1 MPGESTQKKILIV
14 EDSPTQLKKLELI
27 LSGVGYTVATAQNGV
42 DGINKAYTENPDLI
56 VSDIL
61 MPELN
66 GYQFCRLIKNDPL
79 RQHIPII
86 LLTNL
91 GESQDRFW
99 GIEAGA
105 DDYIVKENEQ
115 NELIPKIEAL
125 LDRQAVA
132 EAGKVSK
139 KSHPDRHKSRVNYM
153 LDKMVLEST
162 ISAKS
167 KEITKNTKTSKQLMN
182 NLFELIYKLV
192 DYSFA
197 QFLIRARQT
206 YYCNMDVREDLGLTK
221 DVINA
226 ANYKISQQ
234 VKMGISPKRQ
244 RVITLNEKNILPEAD
259 KFSAESKFQSEMA
272 FPFLV
277 EDDTMA
283 VLSVHHIEPRK
294 YNSDTESTLR
304 VISQQLLGVIK
315 YFLALEQN
323 YQGRQWY
330 IHLLDDKINRRFKKI
345 ATGSR
350 QLAEELS
357 GKIEEKNWHDL
368 RRLTD
373 MAEES
378 QRVVVDIAASL
389 KPKN

>member
-1 MPGESTQKKILIV
+1 MSENSQKKILVV

-27 LSGVGYTVATAQNGV
+27 LSGIGYTVVTAQNGV

-105 DDYIVKENEQ
+105 DNYIVKEDEQ
-115 NELIPKIEAL
+115 NELIPKIESL
-125 LDRQAVA
+125 LNRPAKADA
-132 EAGKVSK
+132 K
-139 KSHPDRHKSRVNYM
+139 KAPEKGQPDRHKSRVNYM

-167 KEITKNTKTSKQLMN
+167 KEITKNTKSSRQLIN
-182 NLFELIYKLV
+182 NFFELLQKLV
-192 DYSFA
+192 DYSLA
-197 QFLIRARQT
+197 QFLIRAGQT
-206 YYCNMDVREDLGLTK
+206 YYCNMDAREDLGLAK
-221 DVINA
+221 DVVNA
-226 ANYKISQQ
+226 ANDKVSQQ
-234 VKMGISPKRQ
+234 VKMGISPQRQ
-244 RVITLNEKNILPEAD
+244 RVIILNEENILSETG
-259 KFSAESKFQSEMA
+259 KFSGESKLQSELI

-277 EDDTMA
+277 EDEIMA
-283 VLSVHHIEPRK
+283 VLSVHHIESRK
-294 YNSDTESTLR
+294 YNPESENTLR
-304 VISQQLLGVIK
+304 VISQQMFGVIK

-330 IHLLDDKINRRFKKI
+330 IHLLNDKINRRFKKI

-350 QLAEELS
+350 QLSEELS
-357 GKIEEKNWHDL
+357 GKIDEKTWQNL
-368 RRLTD
+368 RQLID
-373 MAEES
+373 MADES
-378 QRVVVDIAASL
+378 QKVVMDIAASL

>member
-1 MPGESTQKKILIV
+1 MPGESSQKRILIV

-27 LSGVGYTVATAQNGV
+27 LSGVGYEVVTAQNGV

-105 DDYIVKENEQ
+105 DNYIVKENEQ
-115 NELIPKIEAL
+115 DELIPKIESL
-125 LDRQAVA
+125 LNRPASDA
-132 EAGKVSK
+132 K
-139 KSHPDRHKSRVNYM
+139 KSAKDAQPDRHKSRVNYM

-162 ISAKS
+162 INAKS
-167 KEITKNTKTSKQLMN
+167 KEITKNTKNSRQLISN
-182 NLFELIYKLV
+182 FFELLHKLL
-192 DYSFA
+192 DYSLA
-197 QFLIRARQT
+197 QLLIRDKQT
-206 YYCNMDVREDLGLTK
+206 YYCNMDVREDLGLPK
-221 DVINA
+221 DVVDA
-226 ANYKISQQ
+226 ANDTVSQQ
-234 VKMGISPKRQ
+234 VKMGISSKRQ
-244 RVITLNEKNILPEAD
+244 RAIILNEKNILTEKD
-259 KFSAESKFQSEMA
+259 KFSKESKLQSEII
-272 FPFLV
+272 FPFTV
-277 EDDTMA
+277 EDDITA

-294 YNSDTESTLR
+294 YNAESENTLR
-304 VISQQLLGVIK
+304 MVSQQLLGVIK
-315 YFLALEQN
+315 YFLAMEQN
-323 YQGRQWY
+323 YLERQWY
-330 IHLLDDKINRRFKKI
+330 IHILSDKIDRRFKKI

-350 QLAEELS
+350 KLS
-357 GKIEEKNWHDL
+357 EDLSDKVDERTWRDL
-368 RRLTD
+368 RQLTD

-378 QRVVVDIAASL
+378 QKVVMEITASL
-389 KPKN
+389 KPKS